1 MSSSV
6 NHHDV
11 FVPLF
16 VRQGN
21 AFPLLSELI
30 WYKVDIE
37 NAQFKDDHF
46 NYKFNNVFRSEDEVP
61 RAMVQNW
68 LSKANSL
75 TSSGKGGNKVNK

>member
-1 MSSSV
+1 M
-6 NHHDV
+6 
-11 FVPLF
+11 
-16 VRQGN
+16 
-21 AFPLLSELI
+21 
-30 WYKVDIE
+30 VDIE